1 MNAEAIHPSNS
12 SVGTGESTN
21 PFPRKSTGQVFR
33 EIRQHGM
40 SIKRASELF
49 ASASPLIV
57 GIWRVAVILC
67 LAGLFFLKT
76 VFPTKDEVTTL
87 YGKLPAAVEKL
98 TEIAAQQQRINE
110 DGARV
115 NAPNRLANLERIA
128 EENRAVNNAQQT
140 QLNATDRQLAVITEQ
155 LKSIGDK
162 VDAGNRRLEKI
173 ADRIGS
179 P

>member
-1 MNAEAIHPSNS
+1 
-12 SVGTGESTN
+12 
-21 PFPRKSTGQVFR
+21 
-33 EIRQHGM
+33 M

-76 VFPTKDEVTTL
+76 VFPTKEEVANL
-87 YGKLPAAVEKL
+87 YGKLPAAVEQL
-98 TEIAAQQQRINE
+98 TQIAASQQKLNE
-110 DGARV
+110 RTESL
-115 NAPNRLANLERIA
+115 NMPNRLANLERTA
-128 EENRAVNNAQQT
+128 EENRRVNESQQT

-155 LKSIGDK
+155 LKSIGEK